1 MQGENIEAFSLCGSL
16 SLPALED
23 PNDHKQVTEPRFSK
37 LDDEHLMAQLH
48 SVPMPTTTSISGA
61 LESQV
66 TTMHRLAQT
75 ACINNPRSNQPRLP
89 TCSMLLLLSCQVVSD
104 CL

>member
-1 MQGENIEAFSLCGSL
+1 MQGENTEALSLYGSL

-23 PNDHKQVTEPRFSK
+23 PNNHKQVTEPGVSR
-37 LDDEHLMAQLH
+37 LDDKHHMAQLR

-66 TTMHRLAQT
+66 TTIHRLAQT
-75 ACINNPRSNQPRLP
+75 IRINNPSSNQPRLP
-89 TCSMLLLLSCQVVSD
+89 ACSLLLLLSCQVVSD